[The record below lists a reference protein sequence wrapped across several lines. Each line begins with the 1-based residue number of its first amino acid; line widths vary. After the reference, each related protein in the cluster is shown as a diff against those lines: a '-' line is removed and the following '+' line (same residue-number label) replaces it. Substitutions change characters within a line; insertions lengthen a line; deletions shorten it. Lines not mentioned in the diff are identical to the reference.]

1 MVAVPDS
8 ALSSTAMA
16 TKSGLAVAALA
27 AILPMADCAD
37 AASRTIR
44 LTLSYSGST
53 VTRQDSNGD
62 GIRSALGILTCTS
75 NLGRCTAQGVGEA
88 LSAGPGT
95 CPNGHPGLRYTVLP
109 GTGHGFTHF
118 ARSGDMLF
126 TKVVSE
132 TACYDTTTGVLY
144 KSGTDEI
151 TGGTGRFAGATGQ
164 SQFEGTQWLLYIDA
178 GGNAFAAQ
186 TGTSTG
192 TITLADPPPA
202 P

>member
-1 MVAVPDS
+1 MV
-8 ALSSTAMA
+8 M
-16 TKSGLAVAALA
+16 KNGLAGIILA
-27 AILPMADCAD
+27 TVVGTADQTN

-44 LTLSYSGST
+44 LEVSYSGST

-62 GIRSALGILTCTS
+62 GIRSALGILTCRS

-118 ARSGDMLF
+118 ERSGDMLF
-126 TKVVSE
+126 TKVVAE

-151 TGGTGRFAGATGQ
+151 TGGTGHFAGATGQ
-164 SQFEGTQWLLYIDA
+164 SQFEGTQWLLYIDG

-186 TGTSTG
+186 AGTATG
-192 TITLADPPPA
+192 TIILADPSPSQH
-202 P
+202 

>member
-1 MVAVPDS
+1 M
-8 ALSSTAMA
+8 LT
-16 TKSGLAVAALA
+16 TKNGLAGVTLA
-27 AILPMADCAD
+27 AVLWTGERSD
-37 AASRTIR
+37 AASRTIHLR
-44 LTLSYSGST
+44 LSYSGST

-88 LSAGPGT
+88 LSEGPGT
-95 CPNGHPGLRYTVLP
+95 CPNGNPGLRYTVLP
-109 GTGHGFTHF
+109 GSSHGFTHF
-118 ARSGDMLF
+118 ERSGDMLF

-151 TGGTGRFAGATGQ
+151 TGGTGRLAGATGQ
-164 SQFEGTQWLLYIDA
+164 SRFEGTQWLLYIDA

-186 TGTSTG
+186 TGTATG
-192 TITLADPPPA
+192 TIILADPPRSQP
-202 P
+202 

>member
-1 MVAVPDS
+1 
-8 ALSSTAMA
+8 MA
-16 TKSGLAVAALA
+16 TNNELAAGVALA
-27 AILPMADCAD
+27 AVLWMVDSTD
-37 AASRTIR
+37 AAGRTIQLELR
-44 LTLSYSGST
+44 YSGST

-88 LSAGPGT
+88 SSAGPGT

-118 ARSGDMLF
+118 ERTGDMLF

-151 TGGTGRFAGATGQ
+151 TGGTGRFAGATGE
-164 SQFEGTQWLLYIDA
+164 SRFEGTQWLLYIDA

-186 TGTSTG
+186 AGTASG
-192 TITLADPPPA
+192 TIVIPDRPA
-202 P
+202 SR

>member
-1 MVAVPDS
+1 M
-8 ALSSTAMA
+8 TM
-16 TKSGLAVAALA
+16 KRGLAGMALA
-27 AILPMADCAD
+27 AVIGNTDHAD
-37 AASRTIR
+37 AASKTIH
-44 LTLSYSGST
+44 LELSYSGST

-62 GIRSALGILTCTS
+62 GIRSALGVLTCTS

-95 CPNGHPGLRYTVLP
+95 CPNGHAGLRYTLLP

-118 ARSGDMLF
+118 ERSGDMLF

-144 KSGTDEI
+144 KSGTDQI

-164 SQFEGTQWLLYIDA
+164 SEFTGTQWLLYIDA

-186 TGTSTG
+186 TGTASG
-192 TITLADPPPA
+192 TIVIPDPPPSR
-202 P
+202 